1 MAVYEYHGVN
11 ERGRTVKGIIDADS
25 PRAAR
30 AKLRKTG
37 IFTSDLIEE
46 AKREGRVFERR
57 FKLRTLFETVG
68 VMDVALVARQLS
80 TLLSAGMP
88 LVTALSATM
97 EQTQKETLKKA
108 LTQVRERVI
117 WGELVPYGELWRTG
131 ADEATTVTFDADVMV
146 EGEKLPAGTYSLFT
160 IPGEEEWTVIF
171 NKVAEQWGGYDYDQ
185 NEDALRV
192 TVEPTEHEHVEAMDF
207 AIDGSDVVLRWEKV
221 AVPFTVEKA
230 G

>member
-1 MAVYEYHGVN
+1 MFVKRLVIALLALLLAAPLLAGRGDDSERKSKNGKTEGEIDGVSVVLEY
-11 ERGRTVKGIIDADS
+11 GR
-25 PRAAR
+25 P
-30 AKLRKTG
+30 
-37 IFTSDLIEE
+37 
-46 AKREGRVFERR
+46 
-57 FKLRTLFETVG
+57 
-68 VMDVALVARQLS
+68 
-80 TLLSAGMP
+80 
-88 LVTALSATM
+88 
-97 EQTQKETLKKA
+97 
-108 LTQVRERVI
+108 QVRERVI